1 MADTMKSL
9 THKDYTVGWICALP
23 TEFVAAQAMLDERH
37 QALPNNIHD
46 QNNYALGR
54 IGKQDIA
61 IACLPKYQT
70 GTSPAAIVANTML
83 FGFPSIRFGLMVGIG
98 GGVPSMVGKRRDL
111 RLGDIVVSAPTGVG
125 TGVVQYDMGKTEKEG
140 QFRRTGALNKPPPIL
155 LTAISSLETQHG
167 LEKQLSEHIS
177 SGFTRWYPDWAS
189 KYAYQGA
196 DCDRLF
202 EASYDHIDDNDE
214 SCQHCD
220 GLKIIARPSRCDSFP
235 VIHYGNIASGNQ
247 VMKHGI
253 TRDQLAE
260 RDDVICFEMEAAGLM
275 DSFPCLVI
283 RGICD
288 YADSHKNKK
297 WQPYS
302 AATAAAYAKALL
314 LSVAP
319 QAVQDMARIKSD
331 NHHWLVPR
339 QVNPFFTGRRRI
351 LETLEK
357 KICTSFPEKDH
368 RQQRRFVI
376 VGMGGIGK
384 SEVCLKFAE
393 DNRER

>member
-1 MADTMKSL
+1 MADMTKSL

-54 IGKQDIA
+54 IGNHDIA

-70 GTSPAAIVANTML
+70 GTSSAAIVANTML
-83 FGFPSIRFGLMVGIG
+83 FSFPSIRFGLMVGIG
-98 GGVPSMVGKRRDL
+98 GGVPSVVGKRLDL

-125 TGVVQYDMGKTEKEG
+125 TGVVQYDMGKTEKQG
-140 QFRRTGALNKPPPIL
+140 QFRRTGALNKPPPML
-155 LTAISSLETQHG
+155 LTAISSLETQYG

-177 SGFTRWYPDWAS
+177 SGFARWYPDWAM

-196 DCDRLF
+196 DCDQLF

-220 GLKIIARPSRCDSFP
+220 GLKIIARPSRRDSFP
-235 VIHYGNIASGNQ
+235 VVHYGNIASGNQ

-260 RDDVICFEMEAAGLM
+260 RDDVICFEMEAAGLT
-275 DSFPCLVI
+275 DNFPCLVI

-314 LSVAP
+314 LLIAP
-319 QAVQDMARIKSD
+319 QAVQEMEGIKS
-331 NHHWLVPR
+331 
-339 QVNPFFTGRRRI
+339 
-351 LETLEK
+351 K
-357 KICTSFPEKDH
+357 
-368 RQQRRFVI
+368 
-376 VGMGGIGK
+376 
-384 SEVCLKFAE
+384 
-393 DNRER
+393 